1 MHFVICWS
9 EPSRHV
15 AVSESCVSSGDLSM
29 HTEAVK
35 TRVFHVTP
43 VSEDTQLHTSIHLI
57 AGVLHEREGAQEE
70 KENEKNWKRKSENVN
85 KKGLTFK

>member
-1 MHFVICWS
+1 
-9 EPSRHV
+9 
-15 AVSESCVSSGDLSM
+15 M

-57 AGVLHEREGAQEE
+57 AGVLHERERAQEE
-70 KENEKNWKRKSENVN
+70 KENEKN
-85 KKGLTFK
+85 